1 MTGAVR
7 PLPAKLL
14 RPAHSQMTVK
24 RKLTTIFCA
33 DVVGY
38 SRLMGVDEPGTLKRL
53 KSCRELMAGFIEHHH
68 GRVVSW
74 SGDAVLADFSSVVE
88 SLHCAIE
95 VQRELKARNETVP
108 PAERM
113 EFRIGINLGDVM
125 IEEHDIFGEGVNI
138 AARLQ
143 SLAPPGGIL
152 VSGSVYDQV
161 RNKLTAG
168 FDFLGHQ
175 QVKNI
180 ADQVPAYVVVPDRP
194 AVVAVEAPVLP
205 AVTPSTMGVRAA
217 AGLTDAAIAFAVAFG
232 LTAPMQAAGLMVAD
246 LRLPFGLLSTE
257 RVAKAGEP
265 ATEIREGGAVVV
277 TRSETIVNR
286 TTLGLATQSYR
297 VVHSET
303 VQGGR
308 TSTDRTETLI
318 DPRTGR
324 DIAAPSVLWFA
335 AAAYF
340 LLLFATEGAGRVR
353 RSPGKSL
360 FGLHVQSASGTPL
373 SPAAGVWRNVAKT
386 MSILPLFAGF
396 LLPLWTRKPQALHD
410 VLAGARVIP
419 K

>member
-1 MTGAVR
+1 
-7 PLPAKLL
+7 
-14 RPAHSQMTVK
+14 MTVK

-53 KSCRELMAGFIEHHH
+53 KGCRELMAGFIEHHH

-95 VQRELKARNETVP
+95 VQRELKARNDTVP
-108 PAERM
+108 AGERM

-194 AVVAVEAPVLP
+194 LTPVAETPAAPAFSP
-205 AVTPSTMGVRAA
+205 AAMGVRAA
-217 AGLTDAAIAFAVAFG
+217 AGLTDAGIAFGVAMG
-232 LTAPMQAAGLMVAD
+232 LALPLQAAGLTIAD
-246 LRLPFGLLSTE
+246 LRMPFGLLATE
-257 RVAKAGEP
+257 RVVKSGEP

-277 TRSETIVNR
+277 TRSDSMVNR
-286 TTLGLATQSYR
+286 TVLGLATQSYR
-297 VVHSET
+297 VVRTET
-303 VQGGR
+303 VRDGR
-308 TSTDRTETLI
+308 TLTESSDTLI
-318 DPRTGR
+318 DPRSGR
-324 DIAAPSVLWFA
+324 EIAAPSIFWLIA
-335 AAAYF
+335 GAYF

-360 FGLHVQSASGTPL
+360 FGLDVQSSSGAPL
-373 SPAAGVWRNVAKT
+373 SPMAGVWRNIAKT
-386 MSILPLFAGF
+386 VSIVPLFAGF
-396 LLPLWTRKPQALHD
+396 LLPFWTRKPQALHD
-410 VLAGARVIP
+410 ILAGARVVP

>member
-1 MTGAVR
+1 
-7 PLPAKLL
+7 
-14 RPAHSQMTVK
+14 MTVK

-88 SLHCAIE
+88 SLQCAIE
-95 VQRELKARNETVP
+95 VQRELKARNETVAH
-108 PAERM
+108 AERM

-161 RNKLTAG
+161 RNKLTAA
-168 FDFLGHQ
+168 FDFLGNQ

-194 AVVAVEAPVLP
+194 QALAAAELAVPELPVF
-205 AVTPSTMGVRAA
+205 APSTMGLRAA
-217 AGLTDAAIAFAVAFG
+217 AGVTDGVLAFG
-232 LTAPMQAAGLMVAD
+232 VAMGLALPLQAAGLTIAD
-246 LRLPFGLLSTE
+246 LRMPFGMLATE
-257 RVAKAGEP
+257 RVVKAAEP
-265 ATEIREGGAVVV
+265 STEIREGGAVVV
-277 TRSETIVNR
+277 TRSQTVVNR
-286 TTLGLATQSYR
+286 TTLGLATQTFR
-297 VVHSET
+297 ID
-303 VQGGR
+303 Q
-308 TSTDRTETLI
+308 TETLRDGATSSAISETMI
-318 DPRTGR
+318 DSRTGAS
-324 DIAAPSVLWFA
+324 IGAPSLFWLA
-335 AAAYF
+335 AGAYF
-340 LLLFATEGAGRVR
+340 LLMFATEGTGRVR

-360 FGLHVQSASGTPL
+360 FGLDVQTASGAAL
-373 SPAAGVWRNVAKT
+373 SPLAGVWRNVAKT
-386 MSILPLFAGF
+386 ASILPFFAGF
-396 LLPLWTRKPQALHD
+396 LLPFWTRKPQALHD
-410 VLAGARVIP
+410 LLAGARVVT